1 VIDAAKVIA
10 DGFDKIAKPARR
22 LRAAVQAI
30 DAK

>member
-1 VIDAAKVIA
+1 VIGTAKVIA
-10 DGFDKIAKPARR
+10 DGFDKIAEPARR

>member
-1 VIDAAKVIA
+1 VIDSAKVIA
-10 DGFDKIAKPARR
+10 DDFDKIAEPPRC